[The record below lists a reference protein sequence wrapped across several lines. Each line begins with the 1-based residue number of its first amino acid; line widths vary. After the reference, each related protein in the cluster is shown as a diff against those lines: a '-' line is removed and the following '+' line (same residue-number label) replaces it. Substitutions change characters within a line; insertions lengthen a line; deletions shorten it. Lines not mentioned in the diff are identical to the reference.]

1 MDVGAELIINNSIC
15 VSWRL
20 CVLRNAYK
28 IENIRGRGLLIAF
41 DLMEMTGLDLVNKCL
56 NDKLLINSPKEK
68 SIRLMPPLV
77 VSENEIEEMLT
88 ILKNNLA
95 PKKAA

>member
-1 MDVGAELIINNSIC
+1 M
-15 VSWRL
+15 
-20 CVLRNAYK
+20 
-28 IENIRGRGLLIAF
+28 
-41 DLMEMTGLDLVNKCL
+41 VNKCL

-77 VSENEIEEMLT
+77 VNENEIEEMLT

-95 PKKAA
+95 EKKTT

>member
-1 MDVGAELIINNSIC
+1 M
-15 VSWRL
+15 
-20 CVLRNAYK
+20 
-28 IENIRGRGLLIAF
+28 IAF
-41 DLMEMTGLDLVNKCL
+41 DLMETKGTDMVSKCL

-77 VSENEIEEMLT
+77 VNENEVEDMLM

-95 PKKAA
+95 PKKA

>member
-1 MDVGAELIINNSIC
+1 
-15 VSWRL
+15 
-20 CVLRNAYK
+20 
-28 IENIRGRGLLIAF
+28 
-41 DLMEMTGLDLVNKCL
+41 METKGPDLVNKCL

-77 VSENEIEEMLT
+77 VNENEIEEMLT

-95 PKKAA
+95 EKKTT